1 MFPKGMIND
10 VVIAVTPLAL
20 DHEQDLGALSIIGS
34 SLAVMMAG
42 IPFDGPV
49 SAVRIGRKDGQLIIN
64 PTIEQIETGELNLII
79 SGKKGS
85 LNMIELDAREVA
97 DDILQQA
104 FELAQQQLDM
114 IS

>member
-34 SLAVMMAG
+34 SLAIMMAG

-49 SAVRIGRKDGQLIIN
+49 SAVRI
-64 PTIEQIETGELNLII
+64 
-79 SGKKGS
+79 
-85 LNMIELDAREVA
+85 
-97 DDILQQA
+97 
-104 FELAQQQLDM
+104 
-114 IS
+114 